1 VELTVNLFLIPCA
14 IGETSMKD
22 IPGETVYGVPNWKTF
37 LGLGTLTAID
47 LLLIGAVLWFLRAH
61 GIL

>member
-1 VELTVNLFLIPCA
+1 
-14 IGETSMKD
+14 MKD

-47 LLLIGAVLWFLRAH
+47 LLLIGAVLWFLRAK
-61 GIL
+61 GIM